1 MAGDWIKIQHVTPDK
16 PEVWQIAEITGLD
29 ADAVVGK
36 LLRIWIWADQQTV
49 DGNARSVTFALLN
62 RISGVTGFAEAMVEV
77 GWLLK
82 EGMMVRFQN
91 FDRHNGKTAKNRA
104 LGANRQESR
113 RGRRD
118 SVTQAALQ
126 KRDISVTKALP
137 EKRREE
143 IEKTHTPGESQKPQT
158 PERCPHEQG
167 QQEVTI
173 PEKMRT
179 PECARA
185 FEDWCDYLDAA
196 GLDTVNPRYNYQQA
210 QAVWRQA
217 NRIGP
222 DKWPA
227 CVEFSIANGY
237 KSIIQKTEP
246 PGATGGNRKAQPETD
261 GDFIRAV
268 QVCREFPSGSDYDR
282 QKREEILGEKV
293 MKIVRQVKSSRLADV
308 NEFNHRA
315 MAEEWRLTKEGMK

>member
-1 MAGDWIKIQHVTPDK
+1 MAIPWIKIETSLPHK
-16 PEVWQIAEITGLD
+16 PEVMRMAARLGISEY
-29 ADAVVGK
+29 AVVGHLVAFWGWCDANLTGQCPK
-36 LLRIWIWADQQTV
+36 FFGTV
-49 DGNARSVTFALLN
+49 SGLD
-62 RISGVTGFAEAMVEV
+62 RISGCDGFADAMVEA
-77 GWLLK
+77 GWLACSD
-82 EGMMVRFQN
+82 GQYGIPH
-91 FDRHNGKTAKNRA
+91 FDRHLDQSAKTRAFDAERKRKQRGKRDNVP
-104 LGANRQESR
+104 
-113 RGRRD
+113 D
-118 SVTQAALQ
+118 SVGHCPKKT
-126 KRDISVTKALP
+126 VT
-137 EKRREE
+137 RGEE
-143 IEKTHTPGESQKPQT
+143 IRGDIEKTHAPGESQNAQT

-167 QQEVTI
+167 QQQVTI

-179 PECARA
+179 PECVRA
-185 FEDWCDYLDAA
+185 FDDWCEYLDAA

-246 PGATGGNRKAQPETD
+246 PGATGSNRKSHPETD

-282 QKREEILGEKV
+282 QKREEILGERI